1 MSSFLALSL
10 LTRILTKAL
19 FTSLLFNS
27 FNAFAEL
34 PTQMMGRP
42 ILQKQVGY
50 TLYRPAAFSLG
61 SLIADMP
68 FGALQILLFSMII
81 YL

>member
-1 MSSFLALSL
+1 M
-10 LTRILTKAL
+10 
-19 FTSLLFNS
+19 
-27 FNAFAEL
+27 
-34 PTQMMGRP
+34 QMMGRP
-42 ILQKQVGY
+42 ILQKQVSY

-61 SLIADMP
+61 SLIAEMP

>member
-1 MSSFLALSL
+1 
-10 LTRILTKAL
+10 
-19 FTSLLFNS
+19 
-27 FNAFAEL
+27 
-34 PTQMMGRP
+34 MMGRP